1 MLTLPEL
8 EFIGVPESKMKL
20 IYSEVAE
27 NLEDIQRAFGDILVV
42 ADYDEI
48 VDIIDDGLNGAESAH
63 SASRIDEYNTA
74 AVIDMVQ
81 ATLVKTADVIRDG
94 IKQSMQG
101 NPEPLRDAVAK
112 FSLSEFQRTKRNLHK
127 QRKRVETI
135 PQRVLEDEA
144 YNFTY
149 HLTSVLIQ
157 KLREDAN
164 GMQDTVR
171 LAGLIKHDMPPESML
186 MTLLNRYLE
195 ENHDEFVFPLERLL
209 TEYGS

>member
-1 MLTLPEL
+1 
-8 EFIGVPESKMKL
+8 
-20 IYSEVAE
+20 
-27 NLEDIQRAFGDILVV
+27 
-42 ADYDEI
+42 
-48 VDIIDDGLNGAESAH
+48 
-63 SASRIDEYNTA
+63 
-74 AVIDMVQ
+74 MVQ

-101 NPEPLRDAVAK
+101 NSEPLRDAVAK
-112 FSLSEFQRTKRNLHK
+112 FSLSERQRTKRNLHK

-135 PQRVLEDEA
+135 PQRVLEDES

-149 HLTSVLIQ
+149 HLTNVLIQ